1 MMFILYHIIYTA
13 NLLGHLMMCI
23 LYLITIY
30 IKQTNPNQNIIN
42 NSKLMLKNVIYIFYI
57 NTFFYLVS

>member
-13 NLLGHLMMCI
+13 NLHGRLMMCI

-30 IKQTNPNQNIIN
+30 IKQTNPNQNIN